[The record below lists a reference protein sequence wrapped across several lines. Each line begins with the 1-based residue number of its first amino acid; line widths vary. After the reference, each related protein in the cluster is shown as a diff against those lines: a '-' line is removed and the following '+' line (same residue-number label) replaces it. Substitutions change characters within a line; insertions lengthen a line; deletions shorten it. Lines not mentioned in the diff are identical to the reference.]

1 MKKLIASLLSLILS
15 FSITATAEESV
26 ETSSFQP
33 ILNKRSKLL
42 NANKLVKGE
51 GESGHG
57 KDWVIGHDKWE
68 LMDGGMFSG
77 RKVQDDHSA
86 GLRSAVGVL
95 PNRLILEYQFRF
107 DETPE
112 NKGKHKLNVRF
123 MGAGKALIFN
133 PTQNSIS
140 LDTQNEKKKYEALV
154 KKEVKLKK
162 GVWYSVMLEIRD
174 EECRLQMSGVGV
186 LKASHPQIKS
196 RTKKFVVFNVSTA
209 QASFRNVKL
218 WESE

>member
-1 MKKLIASLLSLILS
+1 MKTFIASLLSLILS

-26 ETSSFQP
+26 DISSFQP

-57 KDWVIGHDKWE
+57 KDWVIGHKKWE
-68 LMDGGMFSG
+68 LMDGGLFSG

-123 MGAGKALIFN
+123 MGAGKALVFS
-133 PTQNSIS
+133 PTKSLIS
-140 LDTQNEKKKYEALV
+140 LYTQNEEKKYQTLV
-154 KKEVKLKK
+154 KKKVDLKK
-162 GVWYSVMLEIRD
+162 GVWYSVILEIRD
-174 EECRLQMSGVGV
+174 EKCCLQMSDVGV
-186 LKASHPQIKS
+186 LKASHRQIKS
-196 RTKKFVVFNVSTA
+196 RTKKFMVFNVSTA

-218 WESE
+218 WKSE